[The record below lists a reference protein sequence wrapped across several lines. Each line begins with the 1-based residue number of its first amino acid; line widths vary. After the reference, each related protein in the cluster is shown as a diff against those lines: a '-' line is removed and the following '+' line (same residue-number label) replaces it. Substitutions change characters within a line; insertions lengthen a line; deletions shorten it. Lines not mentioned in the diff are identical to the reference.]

1 MTGRTLLHQQSQS
14 LSIVVFT
21 PSPAQL
27 LQTTTLAPPGD
38 SHPGRLYGGREDR
51 EVEEKEIFIIVPL
64 LSLLLS
70 LINTVSPNPQDCLL
84 RLLSELK
91 VLQVPQFLAGSNT
104 TLSQPNTQCGDG
116 DNLGRTL
123 LRTP

>member
-21 PSPAQL
+21 PSPAEL
-27 LQTTTLAPPGD
+27 LQTTTLAPPGH

-70 LINTVSPNPQDCLL
+70 LLSTVPPNPHNCLL
-84 RLLSELK
+84 RLLTEPK
-91 VLQVPQFLAGSNT
+91 VLQVPQFLADSNT
-104 TLSQPNTQCGDG
+104 TLSQPDTQRGDG
-116 DNLGRTL
+116 DYLGRTL
-123 LRTP
+123 FPPP